1 LSSGSLGAEN
11 VLAGGGSFSAGH
23 DAPNPR
29 LGRFK
34 RKGVSKTI
42 QSMATG
48 PAREISPVEPTYL
61 LDANN

>member
-1 LSSGSLGAEN
+1 
-11 VLAGGGSFSAGH
+11 SFSAGH